1 MLLTGLPAH
10 AEHFW
15 KETDVKTVHRS
26 YLGAQVGE
34 TLIFQWALFSPERE
48 MFNSIYILL
57 LFFFFSVKMFTHKI
71 TPAKCTQRS
80 LPLGLR
86 HQIPWGQSPGAWVFQ
101 FLQRL
106 FVQPCRTGSQPES
119 RCGLPGHLRALGIGE
134 NVRENLTLSHRELTT
149 CALGNSK
156 DLKRAVN
163 AEQA

>member
-57 LFFFFSVKMFTHKI
+57 LFFFFFSKNVYTQNNSSKMYPEKPSSRSQASDSLGPEPRCLGFSVSST
-71 TPAKCTQRS
+71 ALRS
-80 LPLGLR
+80 ALQNR
-86 HQIPWGQSPGAWVFQ
+86 QSA
-101 FLQRL
+101 
-106 FVQPCRTGSQPES
+106 
-119 RCGLPGHLRALGIGE
+119 
-134 NVRENLTLSHRELTT
+134 
-149 CALGNSK
+149 
-156 DLKRAVN
+156 
-163 AEQA
+163 